1 MGAPFG
7 NRNAAKALEW
17 RQALVR
23 ALKTYE
29 DDQVK
34 RGRALYHIAR
44 ELVKKALAGE
54 MDAVQEIANRLDGR
68 PLQNIESRV
77 DAQLLVHPVA
87 SEPLHETESW
97 VRRLVAE
104 HPADAALEPLPA
116 EVTPA
121 DPDNFH

>member
-17 RQALVR
+17 RQAVVR

-34 RGRALYHIAR
+34 RGQALYHIAR
-44 ELVKKALAGE
+44 GLVKKALAGE

-68 PLQNIESRV
+68 PLQNIESRI
-77 DAQLLVHPVA
+77 DARFMVSPHSAPV
-87 SEPLHETESW
+87 SETEQWLKQFINSET
-97 VRRLVAE
+97 VPVVEAE
-104 HPADAALEPLPA
+104 VLPA
-116 EVTPA
+116 L
-121 DPDNFH
+121 PDDLDKLH